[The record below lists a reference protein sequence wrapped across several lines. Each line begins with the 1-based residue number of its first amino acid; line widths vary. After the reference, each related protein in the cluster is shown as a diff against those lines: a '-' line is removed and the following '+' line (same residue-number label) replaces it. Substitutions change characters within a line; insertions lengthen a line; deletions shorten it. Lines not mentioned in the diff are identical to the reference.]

1 MLPWLQLA
9 CHSLMMQHFSVT
21 NRIRHI
27 LKQSADINRVLNE
40 IKKYHVFKDTEDIT
54 KEYYRTNKLI
64 TEKKKIINKTNRD
77 QDS

>member
-54 KEYYRTNKLI
+54 KE
-64 TEKKKIINKTNRD
+64 
-77 QDS
+77 

>member
-1 MLPWLQLA
+1 
-9 CHSLMMQHFSVT
+9 MMQHFSVT

-64 TEKKKIINKTNRD
+64 TEKKKDYKQNKPWPGLLKNK
-77 QDS
+77 